1 MLDSMCTRR
10 YWFALGCFAAA
21 VLAVACGGRAGP
33 TPGPAAVSPSLTA
46 RGQVGSGAELA
57 AWDSASCPALAT
69 ARSAATSDTAR
80 RPTIILCAGAGARE
94 LTFATQ
100 PDIDVRLSG
109 ALGDS
114 VRVLERRNLPKP
126 VVAGTTY
133 RDVFVA
139 VEIVGH
145 LADNCRTQAAP
156 DTARTAAASSL
167 CASILRA
174 DSARRRPQ

>member
-1 MLDSMCTRR
+1 MRTPLL
-10 YWFALGCFAAA
+10 WFALGCFAP
-21 VLAVACGGRAGP
+21 VLVAGACGRRPGP
-33 TPGPAAVSPSLTA
+33 TPATGVSPSLTA
-46 RGQVGSGAELA
+46 RGQVGAGAELA
-57 AWDSASCPALAT
+57 AWDSASCPALAN
-69 ARSAATSDTAR
+69 ARSATASDTAR
-80 RPTIILCAGAGARE
+80 RPTIILCAGVGARE
-94 LTFATQ
+94 VRFATQ

-145 LADNCRTQAAP
+145 LTDNCRAQAA

-174 DSARRRPQ
+174 DSARGRPE